1 AVEVDLLC
9 LIQLSELLG
18 SEIMVHSTIQGMELI
33 SKLDSRTQV
42 MTNDKITLAFDM
54 NNCHFFDEKT
64 GNRIV

>member
-1 AVEVDLLC
+1 
-9 LIQLSELLG
+9 
-18 SEIMVHSTIQGMELI
+18 EIMVHSTFQGMELI

-54 NNCHFFDEKT
+54 NKCHFFDEKT